1 MDEIDKLALLLI
13 LLYIFGWIGLYK
25 LIFLLFFF

>member
-13 LLYIFGWIGLYK
+13 SLYIFGWFGLYK
-25 LIFLLFFF
+25 LIFLF